1 MCPAPRRAKPAVSL
15 RTVPFDD
22 DAEADH
28 RGFRPPPHP
37 DDRLWRHPSEMR
49 EHPIVPVGAP
59 ERRSLA
65 NPVVTTDGGRGP
77 RVHRPGRPWGAVV
90 VAGTVGAVVAGVGVA
105 VLGVSERVVERPV
118 TERVAMDP
126 AISALDAPAGDGETA
141 DPRAVTPAVVGLE
154 TVGSAAGS
162 GAPAVQGSGL
172 VVRDDGIVVTS
183 AALVVA
189 GLAPRVRLSDG
200 TTANAAVVGADT
212 ATGLAVLDLDG
223 GGYTPG
229 VLADPGELVAGD
241 EAFAVATD
249 PKAGGATTAE
259 GIVGGAR
266 RYVGPAGT
274 ALDGV
279 EIGGAAADVALGGPV
294 VDEQGAVLGVTTAV
308 APGDAWYVS
317 PVAVTHRVATELV
330 TTGAVRHSWLGVE
343 GADGE
348 PDAPAPAVRDLAPLT
363 SIESEGAAH
372 AGPAPAGT
380 LVTSI
385 VPGSPAADGG
395 LRVGDRVVALDH
407 DEIADMAALVLAL
420 RAHAPGERVDV
431 TVERADG
438 SQVTLVIRLA
448 ERPATASAG

>member
-1 MCPAPRRAKPAVSL
+1 
-15 RTVPFDD
+15 VPFDD

-126 AISALDAPAGDGETA
+126 AISVLDAPTGDRSSA

-154 TVGSAAGS
+154 AAGS
-162 GAPAVQGSGL
+162 AGNDAPAVQGSGL

-200 TTANAAVVGADT
+200 TTADADVVGADA

-223 GGYTPG
+223 GDYTPG

-279 EIGGAAADVALGGPV
+279 EIGGAAAEVALGGPV

-308 APGDAWYVS
+308 EPGDAWYVA
-317 PVAVTHRVATELV
+317 PVAVAHRVATELV

-343 GADGE
+343 GTDDEADAT
-348 PDAPAPAVRDLAPLT
+348 APGVRDLAPLT
-363 SIESEGAAH
+363 SIESEGEADP
-372 AGPAPAGT
+372 GSAPTGT

-385 VPGSPAADGG
+385 VPDSPAADGG

-407 DEIADMAALVLAL
+407 DEIADMAALMVAL

-431 TVERADG
+431 TVDRADG
-438 SQVTLVIRLA
+438 SQVTLVIRLG
-448 ERPATASAG
+448 ERPAAASPG